1 MTEKVDRGAKVN
13 AAVLEA
19 LKGPRTSPAT
29 SPAPATPR
37 PGART
42 WVGRVA
48 DEHNTGLKSRIAVLE
63 HERTHGL
70 VVLKL
75 DPKRIQSSA
84 LANRHAASLAAD
96 DPSLA
101 ELAQAFRDRGQL
113 EPIRVRPA
121 PAGDFDYE
129 IVYGHRRHAVAL
141 ALDAEID
148 GGWPLLALLDA
159 SASDARDHVLK
170 MYQENA
176 ARKDLSAYETGAMF
190 RSWIEADVFPN
201 QDAIAAAT
209 GLGKQTVSKYLQVAA
224 LPKRV
229 LAAFSNPTLIAVRW
243 AEALVAALKAN
254 EAAVLAAAKE
264 IAALEE
270 PLAADVVLR
279 RLTDAAT
286 GKKTKRAT
294 SQSETVKI
302 DGRTAFAYALK
313 NDRIAIR
320 FGKHVDPQAARE
332 LTNEIKEL
340 LTRRLKAR
348 MGRGGVR

>member
-19 LKGPRTSPAT
+19 LKGPRAPPAT
-29 SPAPATPR
+29 SPAPAIPR

-48 DEHNTGLKSRIAVLE
+48 DEHNTGLKSRIADLE

-121 PAGDFDYE
+121 ATGDFDYE

-141 ALDAEID
+141 SLDAETD

-190 RSWIEADVFPN
+190 RGWLASKVFDG
-201 QDAIAAAT
+201 QTEIAAVT
-209 GLGKQTVSKYLQVAA
+209 GLSEPSVSKYLTVAM
-224 LPKRV
+224 LPKVVLEAFGDPRV
-229 LAAFSNPTLIAVRW
+229 IAVRW
-243 AEALVAALKAN
+243 AER
-254 EAAVLAAAKE
+254 LAAAIKTSS
-264 IAALEE
+264 
-270 PLAADVVLR
+270 ADVVEAARAIAREDTPLKPDVVLN
-279 RLTDAAT
+279 RLLDAAQP
-286 GKKTKRAT
+286 KKRKKGG

-302 DGRTAFAYALK
+302 DGRTAFAYSLK

-320 FGKHVDPQAARE
+320 FGKHVEPQIARD
-332 LTNEIKEL
+332 LTGEIKDL
-340 LTRRLKAR
+340 LTKRLKAKL
-348 MGRGGVR
+348 GRGGAS